1 MAAEYQTFKKT
12 FLTARTE
19 DMMSLNLYLSVLK
32 FIPVGGDVEIDST
45 LGSVQSDVTD
55 EENYENDVG
64 KCCSDVHHLKK

>member
-1 MAAEYQTFKKT
+1 
-12 FLTARTE
+12 
-19 DMMSLNLYLSVLK
+19 MSLNLYLSVLK